1 MIYVVATAEV
11 KPDKRDAFMEGARA
25 CIAETLKE
33 QGCLRYD
40 CNASV
45 SEPTRFVFVEQWESR
60 DALMAHARSAHLK
73 AWRKLS
79 ADFVT
84 GPTKVEIIA
93 PEKVDVM

>member
-1 MIYVVATAEV
+1 MIFVIATAQV
-11 KPDKRDAFMEGARA
+11 KPDKRDAFMQGVQA
-25 CIAETLKE
+25 CLAETLKE

-60 DALMAHARSAHLK
+60 DALMAHARSDHLR

-79 ADFVT
+79 ADFVA
-84 GPTKVEIIA
+84 GPTVVEIIEPA
-93 PEKVDVM
+93 KVDVM